1 MSNDFNREIITL
13 AVDKGQEIVA
23 ETLDQMTTK
32 DGKTYI
38 AVLPV
43 GEDFSDDDLYVLEKR
58 VDKIGDEYI
67 VDIEDDKTFEKVLET
82 FIRRMVEKEKEQDE
96 ATVLKF
102 EL

>member
-1 MSNDFNREIITL
+1 MSKDFNREIITL
-13 AVDKGQEIVA
+13 AVDKGQEIIA
-23 ETLDQMTTK
+23 EILDQMTTK

-67 VDIEDDKTFEKVLET
+67 VDIEDDKTFEKVLEM
-82 FIRRMVEKEKEQDE
+82 FIRRMEEEKDAELKENLL
-96 ATVLKF
+96 TF

>member
-13 AVDKGQEIVA
+13 AVDKGQEIIA
-23 ETLDQMTTK
+23 EILDQMTTK

-67 VDIEDDKTFEKVLET
+67 VDIEDDKTFEKVLEM
-82 FIRRMVEKEKEQDE
+82 FIRRMEEEKDAELKENLL
-96 ATVLKF
+96 TF

>member
-13 AVDKGQEIVA
+13 AVDKGQEIIA
-23 ETLDQMTTK
+23 EILDQMTTK

-43 GEDFSDDDLYVLEKR
+43 GEDFSEDDLYVLEKR

-67 VDIEDDKTFEKVLET
+67 VDIEDDKIFEKVLEM
-82 FIRRMVEKEKEQDE
+82 FIRRMEEEKDAELKENLL
-96 ATVLKF
+96 TF

>member
-23 ETLDQMTTK
+23 EILDQMTTK

-43 GEDFSDDDLYVLEKR
+43 GEDFSEDDLYVLEKR

-67 VDIEDDKTFEKVLET
+67 VDIEDDKTFEKVLEM
-82 FIRRMVEKEKEQDE
+82 FIRRMEEEKDAELKENLL
-96 ATVLKF
+96 TF

>member
-1 MSNDFNREIITL
+1 MSQDFNREIITL

-23 ETLDQMTTK
+23 EILDQMTTK

-67 VDIEDDKTFEKVLET
+67 VDIEDDKTFENVLEM
-82 FIRRMVEKEKEQDE
+82 FIRRMEEEKDAELKENLL
-96 ATVLKF
+96 TF

>member
-1 MSNDFNREIITL
+1 MSKDFNREIISL

-23 ETLDQMTTK
+23 EIVDQMTAK

-67 VDIEDDKTFEKVLET
+67 VDIEDDKTFEKVLEM
-82 FIRRMVEKEKEQDE
+82 FIRRFEAEKDAELKEN
-96 ATVLKF
+96 L
-102 EL
+102 